1 MSQKAQNTQITDKRK
16 VDAALLRRLA
26 NTVRGLSIDAIEA
39 ANSGHPGLPLGCAD
53 LAVTLWYHFLRYN
66 PADPQWQGRDKFIL
80 SAGHGSMLIYSLL
93 HLAGFDLSLDELRRF
108 RQWGSKTPGHPENF
122 MTPGVETTTGPLGQG
137 FATGVGFALA
147 EKMLA
152 ARINEPENALI
163 DSYVYGIVSDGDVM
177 EGVAMEAASF
187 AGHLKLGNIIY
198 LYDDNDISLDGPTS
212 LSFGENSAQKF
223 QAIGWHVQS
232 VDGFDHQAIAD
243 AILAAQAVKDQ
254 PSLIICK
261 TVIGY
266 GSPAKAGSSKAHG
279 SPLGKDEA
287 KATKEKLGI
296 PVEPTFNVP
305 LADREA
311 WTQRTSDLAP
321 IYTEWQSALTRLRKE
336 APAKAAALD
345 AYFKR
350 AVPAN
355 IGDLLPKFDP
365 AKTIATRKA
374 SEAVLGALGS
384 AVPWL
389 VGGSA
394 DLSGSTNAKIAGG
407 GVVKPGDFAGRE
419 IYFGVREHAMGSICN
434 GMTQQGAFRAYG
446 GTFFTFS
453 DYMRGAV
460 RLGALMHAPSIWVW
474 THDSIFL
481 GEDGPTHQSV
491 EHLAAA
497 RCIPNLVTLRPG
509 DANETA
515 WAWVAA
521 LQRSGGP
528 TALVLSRQNLP
539 TLDRATG
546 EFNDAEGTLK
556 GAYILRPE
564 NDPTN
569 LQGILIGTGS
579 ELCLCVDAAK
589 VLEDEGYSVRVV
601 SMPSWEL
608 FEMQD
613 ADYREDVLPKDVPA
627 RVAVEAGVRM
637 GWERYIGLCGTF
649 VGMSGFGASAPAEV
663 LAKEFG
669 FTTENVVAK
678 MKALIP

>member
-1 MSQKAQNTQITDKRK
+1 MSQTAQSTQITTPRA
-16 VDAALLRRLA
+16 VDSALLRRLA

-66 PADPQWQGRDKFIL
+66 PADPTWVGRDKFIL

-137 FATGVGFALA
+137 FATGIGFALA
-147 EKMLA
+147 DKMLA
-152 ARINEPENALI
+152 ARVNEPGTELVN
-163 DSYVYGIVSDGDVM
+163 SFVYGIVSDGDVM
-177 EGVAMEAASF
+177 EGVAMEAASL
-187 AGHLKLGNIIY
+187 AGHLKLGNVIY

-223 QAIGWHVQS
+223 ASIGWHVQS

-243 AILAAQAVKDQ
+243 AILAAQAVTDK

-261 TVIGY
+261 TVIGF

-296 PVEPTFNVP
+296 SLEPFHVP
-305 LADREA
+305 AEDRAA
-311 WTQRTSDLAP
+311 WTRRTADLAP
-321 IYTEWQSALTRLRKE
+321 IYLEWQTALARLRRE
-336 APAKAAALD
+336 VPAKAAALD
-345 AYFKR
+345 AHFKR
-350 AVPAN
+350 ALPAN
-355 IGDLLPKFDP
+355 VGALLPKFDP
-365 AKTIATRKA
+365 TKPVATRKA
-374 SEAVLGALGS
+374 SEAVLGALGP
-384 AVPWL
+384 AIPWL

-419 IYFGVREHAMGSICN
+419 IYFGVREHAMGSVCN

-460 RLGALMHAPSIWVW
+460 RLGALMHVPAIWVW

-481 GEDGPTHQSV
+481 GEDGPTHQSI

-515 WAWVAA
+515 WSWVAA
-521 LQRSGGP
+521 LQREHGP

-539 TLDRATG
+539 TLDRSTG
-546 EFNDAEGTLK
+546 EFAPAEGTLK
-556 GAYILRPE
+556 GAYILRAE
-564 NDPTN
+564 NDPTH

-579 ELCLCVDAAK
+579 ELSLCVEAAR
-589 VLEDEGYSVRVV
+589 VLEDQGYSVRVV

-608 FEMQD
+608 FEQQD
-613 ADYREDVLPKDVPA
+613 AAYRESVLPNSVA
-627 RVAVEAGVRM
+627 SRVAVEAGVRM
-637 GWERYIGLCGTF
+637 GWERYIGLCGDF
-649 VGMSGFGASAPAEV
+649 VGMSGFGASAPAEI